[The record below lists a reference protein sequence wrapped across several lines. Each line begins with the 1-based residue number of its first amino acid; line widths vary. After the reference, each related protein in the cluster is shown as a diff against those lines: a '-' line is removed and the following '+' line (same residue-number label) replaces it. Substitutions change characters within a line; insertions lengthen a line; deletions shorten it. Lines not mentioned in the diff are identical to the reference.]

1 MKYSQ
6 SIVAKAAEMGL
17 VAKEA
22 SFDELNN
29 TFAEACV
36 NTNTLAEILIEAS
49 KAQDA
54 SADMET
60 WGLDPEEY
68 AHQLRI
74 AIQHLLFLQQEA
86 QSPKPLRGNG
96 SMY

>member
-6 SIVAKAAEMGL
+6 SIVAKAVEMGF

-22 SFDELNN
+22 SFAELNN

-36 NTNTLAEILIEAS
+36 NTNTLAELLLEAS
-49 KAQDA
+49 KAQGD
-54 SADMET
+54 SDMEA

-68 AHQLRI
+68 AYQLRI
-74 AIQHLLFLQQEA
+74 AIQHLLSLQQEA
-86 QSPKPLRGNG
+86 
-96 SMY
+96 

>member
-1 MKYSQ
+1 MKAE
-6 SIVAKAAEMGL
+6 IVSKAAKMGF

-22 SFDELNN
+22 SFAELNN
-29 TFAEACV
+29 TFAGACV
-36 NTNTLAEILIEAS
+36 DTNTLDELLHVATC
-49 KAQDA
+49 KQDA
-54 SADMET
+54 ADMAA

-86 QSPKPLRGNG
+86 
-96 SMY
+96 

>member
-6 SIVAKAAEMGL
+6 SIVAKAVEMGF

-22 SFDELNN
+22 SFAEINN

-36 NTNTLAEILIEAS
+36 NTNTLAELLLEAS
-49 KAQDA
+49 EAQGA
-54 SADMET
+54 SDMEA

-86 QSPKPLRGNG
+86 
-96 SMY
+96 